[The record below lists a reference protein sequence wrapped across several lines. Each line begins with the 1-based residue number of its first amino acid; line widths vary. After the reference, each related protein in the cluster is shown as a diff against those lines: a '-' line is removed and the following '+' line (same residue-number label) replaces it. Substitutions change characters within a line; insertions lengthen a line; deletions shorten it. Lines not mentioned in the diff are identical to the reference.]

1 MAIQAKIGRCIKIHL
16 LYNKCLSLSLFDAHR
31 EVKSPHYMFFLSFFF
46 FHPLPL
52 FSLAALVHALHVR
65 PSCYYKLLGGLTS
78 LIANTDNGTILTQ
91 GLTSAQGEKK
101 IENMR
106 DFLRRHKKSISP
118 NRCFHLFKSN
128 LLINTFLHERIPN
141 RCWINNSR
149 CPFFDSGDYFFG
161 LSPFDGCMRAFEYL
175 CI

>member
-16 LYNKCLSLSLFDAHR
+16 LCNKCLSLSLFDAHH

-101 IENMR
+101 N
-106 DFLRRHKKSISP
+106 
-118 NRCFHLFKSN
+118 
-128 LLINTFLHERIPN
+128 
-141 RCWINNSR
+141 
-149 CPFFDSGDYFFG
+149 
-161 LSPFDGCMRAFEYL
+161 
-175 CI
+175 